1 MTTIVLTIF
10 NATCLVW
17 GAVMLSRRARNR
29 FRHVLVVMG
38 VLLAGC
44 GALALVAAGRIWPL
58 LSPHPADTILA
69 ALPAALAISIV
80 FGFLTVPL
88 LRLTNPLG
96 TIDPVLPA
104 AVLGLTLGATVPA
117 SMGWQELS
125 NGLLD
130 RSAPIA
136 VQGEITAKRQDWGV
150 DGREYVV
157 EVRIGERKEWLA
169 VSRAEF
175 EKREPGEAVTLS
187 LGAGYQGRVWV
198 RSVATENEKGG
209 QDRPW
214 TCSTPET
221 RSEPAPRRHSVRRS
235 RR

>member
-1 MTTIVLTIF
+1 MTAIVLTIF
-10 NATCLVW
+10 DATCLIW
-17 GAVMLSRRARNR
+17 GAVMLSRRARSR
-29 FRHVLVVMG
+29 FRHLLVALG
-38 VLLAGC
+38 ALLAGC
-44 GALALVAAGRIWPL
+44 GALALAVAGRLWPI
-58 LSPHPADTILA
+58 LSPHPTDTILA

-130 RSAPIA
+130 RSAPTA
-136 VQGEITAKRQDWGV
+136 VQGAILAKRQDWGL

-157 EVRIGERKEWLA
+157 EMRIGERKEWLA

-175 EKREPGEAVTLS
+175 ENREPGEAVTIS

-198 RSVATENEKGG
+198 R
-209 QDRPW
+209 RI
-214 TCSTPET
+214 
-221 RSEPAPRRHSVRRS
+221 APKK
-235 RR
+235 